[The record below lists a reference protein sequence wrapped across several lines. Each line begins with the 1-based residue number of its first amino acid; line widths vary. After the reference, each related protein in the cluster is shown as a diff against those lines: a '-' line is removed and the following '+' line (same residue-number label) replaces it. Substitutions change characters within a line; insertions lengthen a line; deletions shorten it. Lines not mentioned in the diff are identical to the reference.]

1 MDTFRVGS
9 SGPARIILIGQRA
22 KDEAVRTLK
31 ALETQGLSPHL
42 RHPTPISGA
51 MYESRADSKHD
62 LHKNLGVFGLQR
74 CLEPRL
80 RDHRIPL
87 ISRPLR
93 VLRA

>member
-51 MYESRADSKHD
+51 MYEVALTQNTTCIKIWSIWIAK
-62 LHKNLGVFGLQR
+62 V
-74 CLEPRL
+74 P
-80 RDHRIPL
+80 
-87 ISRPLR
+87 
-93 VLRA
+93 